1 MSKIESVPDAVF
13 LDLDDTIYPYEP
25 CHIEA
30 SLRVERKFTDLTGS
44 SANDFATAL
53 SLAKEQ
59 VKSRLGATA
68 ASHSRLLYFKRALEI
83 LAFGNRFDW
92 ALALDEAYWQTFIE
106 EMKIFEGVREFLV
119 RLNSLGIPIVVV
131 TDLTTEIQLRKII
144 ALDLQKLVSFVV
156 TSEEVG
162 IEKPDARPF
171 NAAKELVGIK
181 SKAIWMIGDS
191 ESKDIAGAN
200 AIDSMISFQ
209 KVQVLGQNHSP
220 KHAPTFEFVEFV
232 DLLNLLDALVEAA
245 GNSIEH

>member
-1 MSKIESVPDAVF
+1 MSKIQGVPEAVF
-13 LDLDDTIYPYEP
+13 LDLDDTIYSYEP

-30 SLRVERKFTDLTGS
+30 SSRVENKFRDLAGF

-53 SLAKEQ
+53 PLAKEQ

-83 LAFGNRFDW
+83 LAYGNRFDW
-92 ALALDEAYWQTFIE
+92 ALALEETYWETFIE

-119 RLNSLGIPIVVV
+119 RLNTLGIPIVII

-171 NAAKELVGIK
+171 NAAKDLVGFK
-181 SKAIWMIGDS
+181 SKVIWMIGDS

-209 KVQVLGQNHSP
+209 KVKVLGQNHSP
-220 KHAPTFEFVEFV
+220 RHVPTIEFV
-232 DLLNLLDALVEAA
+232 DFKELSNLLDSLVAVAEEFA
-245 GNSIEH
+245 